1 MKPMNFKEVLTEKTT
16 EAETIIKK
24 FLPEETGCQKRVIEA
39 MNYSI
44 LAGGKRLR
52 PVFMLESY
60 RLFGGTEAVIEPF
73 LAAMEMIHTYSLVHD
88 DLPAMDD
95 DEYRRGRKT
104 THVVYGE
111 AFGILAG
118 DGLLNFAFETACKAF
133 FLDGAKAE
141 SIGKALSVLGNK
153 AGIYGMIGGQTA
165 DVEGITGIE
174 EKEKLEFIYE
184 KKTSALIQASLM
196 IGAILAGADEK
207 AVKVMEEV
215 GKYVGLAFQIQD
227 DILDVTSTTEVL
239 GKPVLSDEKNAK
251 ITYVSIY
258 GLDKAKE
265 AVEQFSAQALKALEE
280 LEHTGDKTFLLELIR
295 YLIGREK

>member
-1 MKPMNFKEVLTEKTT
+1 MKPMNFKEILTEKTT
-16 EAETIIKK
+16 EAENIIKK
-24 FLPEETGCQKRVIEA
+24 FLPEETGYQKRVIEA

-60 RLFGGTEAVIEPF
+60 RIFGGKEAVIEPF

-133 FLDGAKAE
+133 SIDGAKAE
-141 SIGKALSVLGNK
+141 RIGMALSVLGNK

-174 EKEKLEFIYE
+174 EKDKLEFIYE

-196 IGAILAGADEK
+196 IGAILAGARDEE
-207 AVKVMEEV
+207 VKIMEEV
-215 GKYVGLAFQIQD
+215 GRYVGLAFQIQD

-239 GKPVLSDEKNAK
+239 GKPVLSDERNEK
-251 ITYVSIY
+251 ITYVFAY
-258 GLDKAKE
+258 GLKKAKE
-265 AVEQFSAQALKALEE
+265 AVEQFSEEALKALNG
-280 LEHTGDKTFLLELIR
+280 LECAEDKTFLLELIR
-295 YLIGREK
+295 YLINREK

>member
-1 MKPMNFKEVLTEKTT
+1 MNFKEALTEKTR
-16 EAETIIKK
+16 EAEAVIRK
-24 FLPEETGCQKRVIEA
+24 FLPEEAGYQKRVIEA

-60 RLFGGTEAVIEPF
+60 RLFGGKQEVVEPF
-73 LAAMEMIHTYSLVHD
+73 LAAMEMVHTYSLVHD

-133 FLDGAKAE
+133 LLKDADAE
-141 SIGKALSVLGNK
+141 RIGRAFSVLGEK

-165 DVEGITGIE
+165 DVEGIAGIE

-196 IGAILAGADEK
+196 IGAILAGAGEQEIT
-207 AVKVMEEV
+207 AMEEV

-239 GKPVLSDEKNAK
+239 GKPVLSDEKNEK

-258 GLDKAKE
+258 GMEQAGK
-265 AVEQFSAQALKALEE
+265 AVEQFSGQALKVLEG
-280 LEHTGDKTFLLELIR
+280 LETDGDKAFLTELIR
-295 YLIGREK
+295 YLISREK

>member
-1 MKPMNFKEVLTEKTT
+1 MNFKEALTEKTK
-16 EAETIIKK
+16 EAEAVIKK
-24 FLPEETGCQKRVIEA
+24 FLPEEAGYQKRVIEA

-60 RLFGGTEAVIEPF
+60 RLFGGEQKVIEPF
-73 LAAMEMIHTYSLVHD
+73 LAAIEMIHTYSLVHD
-88 DLPAMDD
+88 DLPAMDN

-133 FLDGAKAE
+133 LLKNAE
-141 SIGKALSVLGNK
+141 AERIGRALSVLGKK

-165 DVEGITGIE
+165 DMEGITGIE
-174 EKEKLEFIYE
+174 EKDKLEFIYE

-196 IGAILAGADEK
+196 IGAILAGVGEQEIVA
-207 AVKVMEEV
+207 MEEV
-215 GKYVGLAFQIQD
+215 GNYVGLAFQIQD

-258 GLDKAKE
+258 GVEQAKQT
-265 AVEQFSAQALKALEE
+265 VEQFSGRAVKVLEG
-280 LEHTGDKTFLLELIR
+280 LETAGDKTFLIELIR
-295 YLIGREK
+295 YLISREK

>member
-1 MKPMNFKEVLTEKTT
+1 MKPMNFKEALAEKTT
-16 EAETIIKK
+16 EAEVIIKK
-24 FLPEETGCQKRVIEA
+24 FLPEETGYQRRVIEA

-60 RLFGGTEAVIEPF
+60 RLFGGKEAVIEPF
-73 LAAMEMIHTYSLVHD
+73 LAAIEMIHTYSLVHD

-118 DGLLNFAFETACKAF
+118 DGLLNYAFETACKAF
-133 FLDGAKAE
+133 SLDRAKAE
-141 SIGKALSVLGNK
+141 SIGIALSVLGNK

-174 EKEKLEFIYE
+174 EKDKLEFIYE

-196 IGAILAGADEK
+196 IGAILAGANEK

>member
-1 MKPMNFKEVLTEKTT
+1 MKPMNFKEALTEKTT
-16 EAETIIKK
+16 EAEVIIKK
-24 FLPEETGCQKRVIEA
+24 FLPEETGYQKRVIEA

-60 RLFGGTEAVIEPF
+60 RLFGGKEAVIEPF

-133 FLDGAKAE
+133 SMNGAKAE
-141 SIGKALSVLGNK
+141 LIGKALGVLGNK

-174 EKEKLEFIYE
+174 EKDKLEFIYE

-196 IGAILAGADEK
+196 TGAILAGANEEV
-207 AVKVMEEV
+207 VKTMEEV

-227 DILDVTSTTEVL
+227 DILDVTSTTEIL
-239 GKPVLSDEKNAK
+239 GKPVLSDEKNEK

-258 GLDKAKE
+258 GLEKAKT
-265 AVEQFSAQALKALEE
+265 AVEQFSTQALEALEE
-280 LEHTGDKTFLLELIR
+280 VETTEDKTFLLELIR

>member
-1 MKPMNFKEVLTEKTT
+1 MNFKEALTEKTR
-16 EAETIIKK
+16 EAEAVIRK
-24 FLPEETGCQKRVIEA
+24 FLPEETGYQKRVIEA

-60 RLFGGTEAVIEPF
+60 RLFGGKQEVVEPF
-73 LAAMEMIHTYSLVHD
+73 LAAMEMVHTYSLVHD

-133 FLDGAKAE
+133 LLKDADAE
-141 SIGKALSVLGNK
+141 RIGRAFSVLGEK

-165 DVEGITGIE
+165 DVEGIAGIE

-196 IGAILAGADEK
+196 IGAILAGAGEQEIT
-207 AVKVMEEV
+207 AMEEV

-239 GKPVLSDEKNAK
+239 GKPVLSDEKNEK

-258 GLDKAKE
+258 GMEQAGK
-265 AVEQFSAQALKALEE
+265 AVEQFSRQALKVLEG
-280 LEHTGDKTFLLELIR
+280 LETDGDKTFLTELIR
-295 YLIGREK
+295 YLISREK

>member
-1 MKPMNFKEVLTEKTT
+1 MIPMNFKDALTEKTA
-16 EAETIIKK
+16 EAESIIRK
-24 FLPEETGCQKRVIEA
+24 FLPEETGYQKRVIEA

-52 PVFMLESY
+52 PVFLLESY
-60 RLFGGTEAVIEPF
+60 RLFGGKEAVVEPF

-111 AFGILAG
+111 AIGILAG

-133 FLDGAKAE
+133 SMDGGNAE
-141 SIGKALSVLGNK
+141 RIGRALGVLGEK

-165 DVEGITGIE
+165 DVEGISGIE
-174 EKEKLEFIYE
+174 EKEKLAFIYE
-184 KKTSALIQASLM
+184 KKTSALIQAALM
-196 IGAILAGADEK
+196 VGAILAGADEE
-207 AVKVMEEV
+207 AVTAMEEV

-239 GKPVLSDEKNAK
+239 GKPVLSDEKNEK
-251 ITYVSIY
+251 VTYVSLY
-258 GLDKAKE
+258 GLEKAKE
-265 AVEQFSAQALKALEE
+265 AVAQFSAEALEA
-280 LEHTGDKTFLLELIR
+280 LDGFPCAGDKTFLITLIC
-295 YLIGREK
+295 YLISREK

>member
-1 MKPMNFKEVLTEKTT
+1 MRPMNFREAMTEKAN
-16 EAETIIKK
+16 EAEAVIKK
-24 FLPEETGCQKRVIEA
+24 FLPEEKGYQKTVIEA

-60 RLFGGTEAVIEPF
+60 RLFGGKERVVEPF

-88 DLPAMDD
+88 DLPAMDND
-95 DEYRRGRKT
+95 MYRRGRKT

-118 DGLLNFAFETACKAF
+118 DGLLNYAFETACKAF
-133 FLDGAKAE
+133 SYTDGEAE
-141 SIGKALSVLGNK
+141 QIGRALSILGNK

-174 EKEKLEFIYE
+174 EKDKLEFIYE
-184 KKTSALIQASLM
+184 KKTSALIEAALM
-196 IGAILAGADEK
+196 IGAVLAGAGEAEVK
-207 AVKVMEEV
+207 AMEEV
-215 GKYVGLAFQIQD
+215 GRYVGLAFQIQD
-227 DILDVTSTTEVL
+227 DILDVTSTTEIL
-239 GKPVLSDEKNAK
+239 GKPVLSDEKNEK

-258 GLDKAKE
+258 GLEKAQE
-265 AVEQFSAQALKALEE
+265 AVEELSKRALEA
-280 LEHTGDKTFLLELIR
+280 LEQLDSTEDKTFLLELIR
-295 YLIGREK
+295 YLIRREK

>member
-1 MKPMNFKEVLTEKTT
+1 MKPMNFKEALTEKTT
-16 EAETIIKK
+16 EAEVIIKK
-24 FLPEETGCQKRVIEA
+24 FLPDETGYQKRVIEA

-60 RLFGGTEAVIEPF
+60 RLFGGKEAVIEPF

-88 DLPAMDD
+88 DLPAMDN

-111 AFGILAG
+111 ALGILAG

-133 FLDGAKAE
+133 SMDGAEAE
-141 SIGKALSVLGNK
+141 LIGKALSVLGNK

-174 EKEKLEFIYE
+174 EKDKLEFIYE
-184 KKTSALIQASLM
+184 KKTSALIEASFM
-196 IGAILAGADEK
+196 TGAILSGVSEK
-207 AVKVMEEV
+207 EIKTMEEV

-239 GKPVLSDEKNAK
+239 GKPVLSD
-251 ITYVSIY
+251 
-258 GLDKAKE
+258 
-265 AVEQFSAQALKALEE
+265 
-280 LEHTGDKTFLLELIR
+280 
-295 YLIGREK
+295 

>member
-1 MKPMNFKEVLTEKTT
+1 MNFKEVLEEKTR
-16 EAETIIKK
+16 EAEAVIRK
-24 FLPEETGCQKRVIEA
+24 FLPEEAGYQKRVIEA

-60 RLFGGTEAVIEPF
+60 RLFGGKQDVVEPF
-73 LAAMEMIHTYSLVHD
+73 LAAMEMVHTYSLVHD
-88 DLPAMDD
+88 DLPAIDD

-111 AFGILAG
+111 ALGILAG
-118 DGLLNFAFETACKAF
+118 DGLLNYAFETACKAF
-133 FLDGAKAE
+133 LLENADVECVGRA
-141 SIGKALSVLGNK
+141 ISVLGNK
-153 AGIYGMIGGQTA
+153 AGIFGMIGGQTA

-196 IGAILAGADEK
+196 IGAILAGAGEQEI
-207 AVKVMEEV
+207 AAMEEV

-251 ITYVSIY
+251 ITYVSVY
-258 GLDKAKE
+258 GMEQAGR
-265 AVEQFSAQALKALEE
+265 AVEQFSGQAVKVLEDLKTA
-280 LEHTGDKTFLLELIR
+280 GDKTFLIELIH
-295 YLIGREK
+295 YLISREK

>member
-1 MKPMNFKEVLTEKTT
+1 MIPMNFKEALTEKTT
-16 EAETIIKK
+16 EAEVIIKK
-24 FLPEETGCQKRVIEA
+24 FLPEETGYQKRVIEA

-60 RLFGGTEAVIEPF
+60 RLFSGKEAVIEPF

-133 FLDGAKAE
+133 SMDAAKAE
-141 SIGKALSVLGNK
+141 RIGMAIGVLGNK

-165 DVEGITGIE
+165 DVEGVAGIE
-174 EKEKLEFIYE
+174 EKDKLEFIYE

-196 IGAILAGADEK
+196 IGAILAGVGEK
-207 AVKVMEEV
+207 EVKLMEEV

-239 GKPVLSDEKNAK
+239 GKPVLSDEKNEK

-258 GLDKAKE
+258 GLEKAKE
-265 AVEQFSAQALKALEE
+265 AVKQFSAQALKTLEE
-280 LEHTGDKTFLLELIR
+280 VETTEDKTFLLELIR
-295 YLIGREK
+295 YLISREK